1 MISGSCDISKRYFFA
16 CISILLGLYCYLMP
30 TAALSPELYA
40 EAGTDFYFHAR
51 YSDLI
56 GNLWAPHGG
65 YLPWFQRVLAV
76 IVVKLFG
83 FHEYY
88 TNFIQILSLLF
99 AAVFCSLLCLS
110 PFERLIPSPLMRF
123 ALALNVGLFPQY
135 NMYTFINFSY
145 FGSVFALYMLFRE
158 SSARSRISELLLF
171 ISLAIIVCSKTFFV
185 VFVPLFLLRAAVSA
199 RNGRWLYAGLWCLP
213 VATELFQLGF
223 MYTNRGL
230 YTSTDATR
238 MTFVQRVNET
248 LYFYFYS
255 VGNVLIQNRSIVD
268 SPTAK
273 MLVNLSIGGLLGMF
287 AAFVIFLR
295 RRKVVSA
302 LWIAALN
309 ILAAGSLWLATI
321 MMPIQEVKWA
331 EPAFLDQSRWFLFGY
346 VFLLLALL
354 GSLSALISSRLFHLV
369 ASGYLALAAYGN
381 TTRIVDYFDS
391 DQTSFSQWGSYSHL
405 LARDT
410 YCIPINPYPWML
422 HRNCYFMD
430 DGIDLATKIDTN
442 GSVEATVL
450 GAAQHRKLIGALI
463 ILPENSTFRGAVKV
477 QAYGGEAGTN
487 LTGTLLSRPYS
498 RYQYFIF
505 DAPISGWERVVVSN
519 SATGNGLPVSAG
531 LRLLGS
537 YPN

>member
-1 MISGSCDISKRYFFA
+1 
-16 CISILLGLYCYLMP
+16 
-30 TAALSPELYA
+30 
-40 EAGTDFYFHAR
+40 
-51 YSDLI
+51 
-56 GNLWAPHGG
+56 
-65 YLPWFQRVLAV
+65 
-76 IVVKLFG
+76 
-83 FHEYY
+83 
-88 TNFIQILSLLF
+88 
-99 AAVFCSLLCLS
+99 
-110 PFERLIPSPLMRF
+110 
-123 ALALNVGLFPQY
+123 
-135 NMYTFINFSY
+135 
-145 FGSVFALYMLFRE
+145 
-158 SSARSRISELLLF
+158 
-171 ISLAIIVCSKTFFV
+171 
-185 VFVPLFLLRAAVSA
+185 
-199 RNGRWLYAGLWCLP
+199 
-213 VATELFQLGF
+213 
-223 MYTNRGL
+223 
-230 YTSTDATR
+230 
-238 MTFVQRVNET
+238 
-248 LYFYFYS
+248 
-255 VGNVLIQNRSIVD
+255 
-268 SPTAK
+268 
-273 MLVNLSIGGLLGMF
+273 
-287 AAFVIFLR
+287 
-295 RRKVVSA
+295 
-302 LWIAALN
+302 
-309 ILAAGSLWLATI
+309 